1 MAGVQLDYSKLTDE
15 IFKIILAE
23 IVVEKGAYLIQNPKI
38 YAVLCEE
45 LKADVLERW
54 KKKQAHIIH
63 NTELLNEWEKVE
75 EQKLATKEKDNERK
89 DEEIKILQ

>member
-75 EQKLATKEKDNERK
+75 EQKLAAKEKDNERK